1 MRPLIPLHLCPCIYA
16 PAEPTPTISHLTLS
30 PHPTSWLSDVM
41 YLLTAAF
48 PQVPGAAAR
57 WRARRHDVTTLPAL
71 TDYHERPRCA
81 STTRRQLAA
90 EPACSRRVTVPTKPG
105 EDGYSRQVGEATTR
119 RVKWAWVAGL
129 SGPVM
134 AYHPWVDAPTPRVH
148 PPCGSSTRS
157 SRQARD
163 RLTGRYWHH
172 FPMSPLAF
180 VLW

>member
-1 MRPLIPLHLCPCIYA
+1 M
-16 PAEPTPTISHLTLS
+16 ISHLALS

-48 PQVPGAAAR
+48 PQVPGAATR

-71 TDYHERPRCA
+71 NDYHERPRCA

-90 EPACSRRVTVPTKPG
+90 KPACSRRVTAPSKPWG
-105 EDGYSRQVGEATTR
+105 DGYSRQVGEATTR
-119 RVKWAWVAGL
+119 RVKWAWGGPYGPSGRITLGL
-129 SGPVM
+129 
-134 AYHPWVDAPTPRVH
+134 TPRHKHAH

>member
-1 MRPLIPLHLCPCIYA
+1 MIGN
-16 PAEPTPTISHLTLS
+16 
-30 PHPTSWLSDVM
+30 
-41 YLLTAAF
+41 
-48 PQVPGAAAR
+48 GAH
-57 WRARRHDVTTLPAL
+57 RRQ
-71 TDYHERPRCA
+71 E
-81 STTRRQLAA
+81 QLAA

-105 EDGYSRQVGEATTR
+105 EDGYSRQVGEVTTR

-172 FPMSPLAF
+172 FPMSPWRLLSGKASDSGGAWCF
-180 VLW
+180 HAMSRESRTSPYANNAGTTNGGAQRRPLIPLG